1 MIDLIKTGK
10 VSRLVSLFLMSTWAN
25 ESWNQTLTKKDVF
38 HKWQTRFMLW
48 TRTDRSIAWGC

>member
-38 HKWQTRFMLW
+38 HK
-48 TRTDRSIAWGC
+48 